1 MSRVD
6 ILSSLNL
13 SASEGVLAED
23 FPPEDALPD
32 DLLPEDLLFP
42 EDLLPA
48 GLLPLDWLAEDLFLA
63 ASSCFADAAGF
74 FGCCWASEV
83 FWAWFWA

>member
-23 FPPEDALPD
+23 LLPPDLLPAEVLPD
-32 DLLPEDLLFP
+32 DLPFP
-42 EDLLPA
+42 EDLPPA
-48 GLLPLDWLAEDLFLA
+48 DVLAEDLFLA
-63 ASSCFADAAGF
+63 ASFCFADAAGF
-74 FGCCWASEV
+74 FCCCWASEV
-83 FWAWFWA
+83 FWAWASVWA